1 MHRFLSL
8 ALAMFALVQGSR
20 AELSDSLLRGLE
32 GVGIEI
38 RPLHNRSGKFTLT
51 EGMLR
56 ERLARELNDLQIDLF
71 SSDELEGVPGQPYL
85 ELTVNVAHAQGP
97 SHFYTIALKLKEM
110 ALLERPQDSEVS
122 MSLSTWER
130 ESLGVANRPEAVLR
144 ALDRLVRLFSEEFHG
159 SNVQE

>member
-1 MHRFLSL
+1 MHRFLSVV
-8 ALAMFALVQGSR
+8 LAMFALVQGSR

-38 RPLHNRSGKFTLT
+38 RPLYNRSGKFTLT

-56 ERLARELNDLQIDLF
+56 QRLARELNDLQIDLF

-85 ELTVNVAHAQGP
+85 ELTVNVAHVQGP
-97 SHFYTIALKLKEM
+97 SHFYTIDLELKEM

-130 ESLGVANRPEAVLR
+130 ESLGVANRPEAVLL
-144 ALDRLVRLFSEEFHG
+144 ALDRLVRLFSEEFHR
-159 SNVQE
+159 SNVEE